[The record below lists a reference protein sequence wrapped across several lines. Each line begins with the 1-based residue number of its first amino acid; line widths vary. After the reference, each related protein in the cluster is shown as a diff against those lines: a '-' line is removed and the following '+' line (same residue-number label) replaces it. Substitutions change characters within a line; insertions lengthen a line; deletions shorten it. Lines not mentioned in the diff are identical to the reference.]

1 MVPTKM
7 PYPTALA
14 FVLMLGGSVASGNAQ
29 QRDAAT
35 GSVTGHVIAQDTARP
50 VRFAQVMLQSVAAV
64 TGEGRE
70 ERGFNG
76 GTATRTGADGDF
88 YAGSVAPGDYYVTA
102 TTPGYVS
109 ERSLLQ
115 AAVNAGGDPTI
126 LGQRHRQRQLQA
138 AVNAGGDPTA
148 LLGQVPIVHVAA
160 GEASSITVTLER
172 GGTISGRVQWEDGS
186 PATGVSLNAVST
198 LNSAALPGSLQN
210 FQSAGGGNF
219 AVTDDRGAFR
229 IAGLPAGDY
238 LIRSQIQTSPAPG
251 SSRFAA
257 FAPPIRLYSPGVFHK
272 ADAKAISV
280 KAGEERGD
288 VRMTIDLRDLRT
300 VSGHAASANA
310 GQSVASGRVSL
321 VDPNDGDL
329 QLGGS
334 VSANGDFAVRYVPPG
349 NYTLRIIGASTL
361 AASGRNR
368 ESDSSHGTIFQA
380 FSQAVAVTDADL
392 IGVSVTLTPV
402 TAQPAAP

>member
-115 AAVNAGGDPTI
+115 AAVNAGGDPT
-126 LGQRHRQRQLQA
+126 
-138 AVNAGGDPTA
+138 A
-148 LLGQVPIVHVAA
+148 LLGQVPIVHVVA

-172 GGTISGRVQWEDGS
+172 GGTIFGRVQWEDGS